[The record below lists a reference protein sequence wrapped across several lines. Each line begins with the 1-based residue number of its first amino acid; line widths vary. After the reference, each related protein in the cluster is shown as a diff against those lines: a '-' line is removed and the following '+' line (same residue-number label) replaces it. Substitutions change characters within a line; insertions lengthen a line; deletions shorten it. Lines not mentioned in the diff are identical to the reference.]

1 MGKQIVVAGG
11 GAAGMMSALSAAE
24 EGASVTIVEHNDRVG
39 RKILSTGNG
48 RCNYTNLFQSPQ
60 CYRSDENDFPWKII
74 SRFPAEWVIRKFEE
88 MGVMPKDKNGY
99 IYPFSEQ
106 ASAVLDVLRME
117 LDRCGIRIVTSAHV
131 SDILRTKKGW
141 QVEIL
146 QGGKKKEK
154 MNCDSVILAC
164 GSRAASKLGNDGS
177 GYDLAKKLGHK
188 IIPVVPALVQ
198 LKCRENFYP
207 SLAGVRVNGK
217 VSIWIDGKKHG
228 EDTGEL
234 QMNAYGISG
243 IPVFQISRIAA
254 KGLYRKQSVC
264 AEVDFM
270 PQLTDDAWRQ
280 MLEERKRLHPEKEMS
295 VFFTGVFHKKLSEVL
310 LKISGIPRMKKA
322 GELTEAELERL
333 VKEGKHFRTD
343 IIDTNPFEQAQIC
356 AGGVSTAE
364 LSAQTMESRIAKG
377 IYFAGELVDVDGIC
391 GGYNLH
397 WAWASGYLAG
407 KGAANA

>member
-11 GAAGMMSALSAAE
+11 GAAGMMAALSAAE

-146 QGGKKKEK
+146 HGGKKKEK

-243 IPVFQISRIAA
+243 IPVFQIGRAH
-254 KGLYRKQSVC
+254 V
-264 AEVDFM
+264 
-270 PQLTDDAWRQ
+270 
-280 MLEERKRLHPEKEMS
+280 
-295 VFFTGVFHKKLSEVL
+295 
-310 LKISGIPRMKKA
+310 
-322 GELTEAELERL
+322 
-333 VKEGKHFRTD
+333 
-343 IIDTNPFEQAQIC
+343 
-356 AGGVSTAE
+356 
-364 LSAQTMESRIAKG
+364 
-377 IYFAGELVDVDGIC
+377 
-391 GGYNLH
+391 
-397 WAWASGYLAG
+397 
-407 KGAANA
+407 